1 MPEKQTDSIVYWIR
15 SDLRL
20 SDNIAL
26 WEAAKSNKNLIVV
39 YIKNLTSGSSKTG
52 SAADTWINKS
62 LLELTSRYKK
72 LFKINLNIY
81 DENYYSIF
89 EHLYKETNFTDLY
102 INNTYDPEIDK
113 IDKSLE
119 KEFRKLFNIKSYNS
133 SLLFNAIL
141 TSVV

>member
-62 LLELTSRYKK
+62 LLKFK
-72 LFKINLNIY
+72 LILSMITIMLWDRFLLCLILMMLN
-81 DENYYSIF
+81 
-89 EHLYKETNFTDLY
+89 
-102 INNTYDPEIDK
+102 
-113 IDKSLE
+113 
-119 KEFRKLFNIKSYNS
+119 KLSYS
-133 SLLFNAIL
+133 SLC
-141 TSVV
+141 